1 MRLARD
7 ADRHIRWKAVGA
19 LPLLIE
25 EPTPEHPAVQ
35 VLLDACSDDDPD
47 VRDWAVFGLGV
58 LLDVDSTAVRDAL
71 SARLNDE
78 EADTAGEAAVGLAR
92 RHDARVLP
100 VLLRELTSPDVGNLY
115 VEAAAELGDPRLLP
129 LLQQLQVRGW
139 QEDHEPRPDVLD
151 EALGSCTPED
161 PRPRRPA
168 PRVSR
173 PAKEESGR
181 RRYPIP
187 CGTPSATSSYA
198 A

>member
-1 MRLARD
+1 MRLTRD

-35 VLLDACSDDDPD
+35 ALLDACSDDDPD

-58 LLDVDSTAVRDAL
+58 LLDVDSPAVRDAL

-92 RHDARVLP
+92 RLDPRVLP
-100 VLLRELTSPDVGNLY
+100 VLLRELTSLDVGNLY
-115 VEAAAELGDPRLLP
+115 VEAAAALGDPRLLP

-151 EALGSCTPED
+151 EALDNCAPD
-161 PRPRRPA
+161 APPA
-168 PRVSR
+168 P
-173 PAKEESGR
+173 
-181 RRYPIP
+181 
-187 CGTPSATSSYA
+187 
-198 A
+198 